1 MTSTQLQP
9 GTVIH
14 GTHNDYRIERVLGQG
29 SFGITY
35 VANVRLKGR
44 LGAIESTATVA
55 IKEFF
60 LRDVSSRNGLRVF
73 SVSDS
78 TLCSDYRRDF
88 LREAQN
94 LSRLDNDHIV
104 KVLETIEEN
113 DTVYYVME
121 YLSGG
126 NLDQHILSHG
136 KLSCRE
142 ALDIAIQIGEALKCM
157 HAQHMLHLDLKPLNV
172 MRGEDGHIVLIDFG
186 LSKCF
191 GADGQ
196 PESSTRIG
204 QGTTGYAPIE
214 QHSFNKADGFMPTLD
229 IYALGATL
237 FKMLTGSVPPEAS
250 VVLNEGLPVDELS
263 SAGVPPAIIAL
274 VERAMQPLRRMRHQT
289 VGEFVD
295 EAQRLLASAPLSVGG
310 PAASK
315 PFADPVSSCRPYGE
329 QLFSGQPFGGSPSAD
344 VSTPVGEATRRSD
357 GWSDIPKS
365 FFAVRETIFPND
377 ETTDRE
383 GAVKEDRPAKIEVRW
398 ERNLDEATK
407 QKLRSFLSGMKRRRV
422 WNNHPYDDDG
432 DKVEVFT
439 LGDNS
444 LAKAMSIIN
453 NRATDGYFPRL
464 NLQTALR
471 AVLLLE
477 QMTGLSFRLASE
489 NEVVF
494 DRYDPERKDHYL
506 CFDGFKDGFY
516 LIHKDDLYAP
526 RMEGMEYITKIN
538 AYTHLFFDSYGM
550 QIVCDGASPMCD
562 GASFNLRATQ
572 MMHEEMQPIG
582 NSFYRVRSGN
592 QWNISSYFSPVM
604 PLLPQWHDNISDFS
618 VHTLPGPAFGLSYVG
633 VKATDLSGYTYY
645 YKWIGSN
652 FELIAKYD
660 KKEREEREQ
669 FT

>member
-14 GTHNDYRIERVLGQG
+14 GTHNDYRIERALGQG

-44 LGAIESTATVA
+44 LGAIESAAMVA

-214 QHSFNKADGFMPTLD
+214 QHSFKKADGFMPTLD

-263 SAGVPPAIIAL
+263 SAGVPPAVIAL

-295 EAQRLLASAPLSVGG
+295 EAQRLLASAPSSVGG
-310 PAASK
+310 PA
-315 PFADPVSSCRPYGE
+315 
-329 QLFSGQPFGGSPSAD
+329 SPSAD

-365 FFAVRETIFPND
+365 VFAVRETIFPND

-398 ERNLDEATK
+398 ERNLDEDTK
-407 QKLRSFLSGMKRRRV
+407 QKLRSFLSGMRRRRV

-444 LAKAMSIIN
+444 LTEAMDIIN

-464 NLQTALR
+464 GLHTALR

-516 LIHKDDLYAP
+516 LINKDNLSAP
-526 RMEGMEYITKIN
+526 MMQNHEYITKLD
-538 AYTHLFFDSYGM
+538 ARTDLFSDSYGM
-550 QIVCDGASPMCD
+550 QIVCDGASPMCN

-572 MMHEEMQPIG
+572 MVHEEMQPIG

-604 PLLPQWHDNISDFS
+604 PLLPQWHDNISNFS
-618 VHTLPGPAFGLSYVG
+618 VRTVPGPAFGLPYVG
-633 VKATDLSGYTYY
+633 VVATDLSGYTYY
-645 YKWIGSN
+645 YKWTGSN

-669 FT
+669 LT

>member
-44 LGAIESTATVA
+44 LGAIESTAMVA

-214 QHSFNKADGFMPTLD
+214 QHSFKKADGFMPTLD

-237 FKMLTGSVPPEAS
+237 FKMLTGCVPPEAS

-289 VGEFVD
+289 VGEFID
-295 EAQRLLASAPLSVGG
+295 EAQRLMASAPSSVGG
-310 PAASK
+310 PAA
-315 PFADPVSSCRPYGE
+315 
-329 QLFSGQPFGGSPSAD
+329 LSAD
-344 VSTPVGEATRRSD
+344 VPTPVGDATRRSD

-398 ERNLDEATK
+398 ERNLGEDTK
-407 QKLRSFLSGMKRRRV
+407 QKLRTFLSGMRRKRV

-444 LAKAMSIIN
+444 LAKAMDIIN

-489 NEVVF
+489 NEVVI
-494 DRYDPERKDHYL
+494 DYYDPDRKDHYL

-516 LIHKDDLYAP
+516 LIHKDDVFGP
-526 RMEGMEYITKIN
+526 RMKGMEYITKIN
-538 AYTHLFFDSYGM
+538 ARTYLFSDDYGM

-572 MMHEEMQPIG
+572 MVHEEMQPIG

-604 PLLPQWHDNISDFS
+604 PLLPQWHDNISDLS
-618 VHTLPGPAFGLSYVG
+618 VHTVPGPAFGLPYVG

-645 YKWIGSN
+645 YKWTGSR
-652 FELIAKYD
+652 FELIAKFD

>member
-44 LGAIESTATVA
+44 LGAIESAAMVA

-214 QHSFNKADGFMPTLD
+214 QHSFKKADGFMPTLD

-295 EAQRLLASAPLSVGG
+295 EAQRLLASAPSSVGR
-310 PAASK
+310 PA
-315 PFADPVSSCRPYGE
+315 
-329 QLFSGQPFGGSPSAD
+329 SPSAD
-344 VSTPVGEATRRSD
+344 VPTPVGEAIRRSD

-365 FFAVRETIFPND
+365 VFAVRETIFTKD
-377 ETTDRE
+377 EATYRE
-383 GAVKEDRPAKIEVRW
+383 GAYRGTPEMIEVFWKRMLG
-398 ERNLDEATK
+398 EDTK
-407 QKLRSFLSGMKRRRV
+407 QKLRSLLSGMRRVRV
-422 WNNHPYDDDG
+422 WNNNPYDEDNG

-439 LGDNS
+439 LGDDS
-444 LAKAMSIIN
+444 LAKVMDIIN

-477 QMTGLSFRLASE
+477 EMTGHSFRLASE
-489 NEVVF
+489 SEIVF
-494 DRYDPERKDHYL
+494 ERYNPECKDRYL

-516 LIHKDDLYAP
+516 LINKDNLSAP
-526 RMEGMEYITKIN
+526 MMQNHEYITKLD
-538 AYTHLFFDSYGM
+538 ARTDLFSDSYGM
-550 QIVCDGASPMCD
+550 QIVCDGASPMCN

-572 MMHEEMQPIG
+572 MVHEEMQPIG

-604 PLLPQWHDNISDFS
+604 PLLPQWHDNISNFS
-618 VHTLPGPAFGLSYVG
+618 VRTVPGPAFGLPYVG
-633 VKATDLSGYTYY
+633 VVATDLSGYTYY
-645 YKWIGSN
+645 YKWTGSN

-669 FT
+669 LT

>member
-44 LGAIESTATVA
+44 LGAIESAAMVA

-78 TLCSDYRRDF
+78 TLSSDYRRDF

-214 QHSFNKADGFMPTLD
+214 QHSFKKADGFMPTLD

-237 FKMLTGSVPPEAS
+237 FKMLTGCVPPEAS

-263 SAGVPPAIIAL
+263 SAGVPPAVIAL

-295 EAQRLLASAPLSVGG
+295 EAQRLLASAPSSVGR
-310 PAASK
+310 PA
-315 PFADPVSSCRPYGE
+315 
-329 QLFSGQPFGGSPSAD
+329 SPSAD
-344 VSTPVGEATRRSD
+344 VPTPVGEATRRSD

-365 FFAVRETIFPND
+365 VFAVRETIIPND

-383 GAVKEDRPAKIEVRW
+383 GAVKENRPAKIEVRW
-398 ERNLDEATK
+398 ERNLDENTK
-407 QKLRSFLSGMKRRRV
+407 QKLRSFLSGMRRRRV

-444 LAKAMSIIN
+444 LAKAMDIIN

-489 NEVVF
+489 NEVVI
-494 DRYDPERKDHYL
+494 DHYYSERKDLYL

-516 LIHKDDLYAP
+516 LIHEDDVFGP
-526 RMEGMEYITKIN
+526 RMEGMEYITKIY
-538 AYTHLFFDSYGM
+538 ARPHLFSDDYGM

-572 MMHEEMQPIG
+572 LVHEEMQPIG

-645 YKWIGSN
+645 YKWTGSN

-669 FT
+669 YT

>member
-35 VANVRLKGR
+35 VANVGLKGR

-214 QHSFNKADGFMPTLD
+214 QHSFKKADGFMPTLD

-263 SAGVPPAIIAL
+263 SAGVPPAVIAL

-295 EAQRLLASAPLSVGG
+295 EAQRLLASAPSSVGR
-310 PAASK
+310 PA
-315 PFADPVSSCRPYGE
+315 
-329 QLFSGQPFGGSPSAD
+329 SPSAD
-344 VSTPVGEATRRSD
+344 VPTPVGEAIRRSD

-365 FFAVRETIFPND
+365 VFAVRETIFPND

-398 ERNLDEATK
+398 ERNLGEDTK

-444 LAKAMSIIN
+444 LAEAMDIIN

-464 NLQTALR
+464 GLHTALR

-489 NEVVF
+489 SELVF
-494 DRYDPERKDHYL
+494 DRYDPDRKDLYL

-516 LIHKDDLYAP
+516 LIHEEQVTGV
-526 RMEGMEYITKIN
+526 RFEGMEYITKIN

>member
-44 LGAIESTATVA
+44 LGAIESAAMVA

-142 ALDIAIQIGEALKCM
+142 ALDIAIQIGEALKFM

-214 QHSFNKADGFMPTLD
+214 QHSFKKADGFMPTLD

-263 SAGVPPAIIAL
+263 SAGVPPAVIAL

-295 EAQRLLASAPLSVGG
+295 EAQRLLASAPSSVGR
-310 PAASK
+310 PAA
-315 PFADPVSSCRPYGE
+315 
-329 QLFSGQPFGGSPSAD
+329 PSAD
-344 VSTPVGEATRRSD
+344 VPTPVGEATRRSD

-365 FFAVRETIFPND
+365 FFAVRETIIPND

-407 QKLRSFLSGMKRRRV
+407 QKLRTFLSGMRRKRV

-444 LAKAMSIIN
+444 LAQAMNIIN

-464 NLQTALR
+464 GLHTALR

-604 PLLPQWHDNISDFS
+604 PLLPQWHDNISNFS
-618 VHTLPGPAFGLSYVG
+618 VRTVPGPAFGLPYVG
-633 VKATDLSGYTYY
+633 VVATDLSGYTYY
-645 YKWIGSN
+645 YKWTGSN

-669 FT
+669 YT

>member
-44 LGAIESTATVA
+44 LGAIESAAMVA

-88 LREAQN
+88 LCEAQN

-214 QHSFNKADGFMPTLD
+214 QHSFKKADGFMPTLD

-250 VVLNEGLPVDELS
+250 VVLNDGLPVDELS
-263 SAGVPPAIIAL
+263 SAGVPPAVIAL

-295 EAQRLLASAPLSVGG
+295 EAQRLLASAPSSVGR
-310 PAASK
+310 PA
-315 PFADPVSSCRPYGE
+315 
-329 QLFSGQPFGGSPSAD
+329 SPSAD
-344 VSTPVGEATRRSD
+344 VPTPVGEAIRRSD
-357 GWSDIPKS
+357 GWSDSPKS
-365 FFAVRETIFPND
+365 VFAVRETIIPND

-383 GAVKEDRPAKIEVRW
+383 GAVKENRPAKIEVRW
-398 ERNLDEATK
+398 ERNLDENTK
-407 QKLRSFLSGMKRRRV
+407 QKLRSFLSGMRRRRV

-494 DRYDPERKDHYL
+494 DRYYSERKDLYL

-516 LIHKDDLYAP
+516 LIHEEQVTGV
-526 RMEGMEYITKIN
+526 RFEGMEYMTKIN
-538 AYTHLFFDSYGM
+538 ARTNLFSDDYGM

-604 PLLPQWHDNISDFS
+604 PLLPQWHDNISNFS
-618 VHTLPGPAFGLSYVG
+618 VHTLPGPAFGFSYVG
-633 VKATDLSGYTYY
+633 VVATDLSGYTYY
-645 YKWIGSN
+645 YKWTGSN

-669 FT
+669 CT

>member
-44 LGAIESTATVA
+44 LGNIESTATVA

-172 MRGEDGHIVLIDFG
+172 MRGENGHIVLIDFG

-214 QHSFNKADGFMPTLD
+214 QHCFKKADGFMPTLD

-274 VERAMQPLRRMRHQT
+274 VERAMQPLRCMRHQT
-289 VGEFVD
+289 VDEFID
-295 EAQRLLASAPLSVGG
+295 EAQRLLASAPSSVGG
-310 PAASK
+310 PA
-315 PFADPVSSCRPYGE
+315 
-329 QLFSGQPFGGSPSAD
+329 SPSAD
-344 VSTPVGEATRRSD
+344 VPTPVGEATRRSD

-365 FFAVRETIFPND
+365 VFAVRETIIPND

-398 ERNLDEATK
+398 ERNLDEAIK
-407 QKLRSFLSGMKRRRV
+407 QKLRSFLSGMRRKRV

-444 LAKAMSIIN
+444 LAKAMDIIN

-464 NLQTALR
+464 GLHTALR

-489 NEVVF
+489 SELVI
-494 DRYDPERKDHYL
+494 DRYDPDRKDLYL

-516 LIHKDDLYAP
+516 LIHEEQVTGV
-526 RMEGMEYITKIN
+526 RFEGMEYITKIN

-669 FT
+669 YT

>member
-44 LGAIESTATVA
+44 LGAIESAAMVA

-214 QHSFNKADGFMPTLD
+214 QHSFKKADGFMPTLD

-263 SAGVPPAIIAL
+263 SAGVPPAVIAL

-295 EAQRLLASAPLSVGG
+295 EAQRLLASAPSSVGR
-310 PAASK
+310 PA
-315 PFADPVSSCRPYGE
+315 
-329 QLFSGQPFGGSPSAD
+329 SPSAD
-344 VSTPVGEATRRSD
+344 VPTPVGEAIRRSD

-365 FFAVRETIFPND
+365 VFAVRETIIPND

-398 ERNLDEATK
+398 ERNLDENTK
-407 QKLRSFLSGMKRRRV
+407 QKLRSFLSGMRRRRV

-444 LAKAMSIIN
+444 LAQAMNIIN

-464 NLQTALR
+464 GLHTALR

-489 NEVVF
+489 SEVVI
-494 DRYDPERKDHYL
+494 DRYDPDRKDLYL

-516 LIHKDDLYAP
+516 LIHEEQVTGV
-526 RMEGMEYITKIN
+526 RFEGMEYITKIN

>member
-237 FKMLTGSVPPEAS
+237 FKMLTGCVPPEAS

-289 VGEFVD
+289 VDEFVD
-295 EAQRLLASAPLSVGG
+295 EAQRLLASAPSSVDG
-310 PAASK
+310 PAA
-315 PFADPVSSCRPYGE
+315 
-329 QLFSGQPFGGSPSAD
+329 LSAD
-344 VSTPVGEATRRSD
+344 VPTPVGEATRRSD

-398 ERNLDEATK
+398 ERNLGEDTK

-444 LAKAMSIIN
+444 LAKAMDIIN

-471 AVLLLE
+471 AVHLLE

-526 RMEGMEYITKIN
+526 RMEGMEYITKIY
-538 AYTHLFFDSYGM
+538 ARTHLFSDDYGM

-562 GASFNLRATQ
+562 GAMFNLRATQ
-572 MMHEEMQPIG
+572 MTYEEMQPIG
-582 NSFYRVRSGN
+582 NSFYKVRSGN

-604 PLLPQWHDNISDFS
+604 PLLPQWHDNISDLS
-618 VHTLPGPAFGLSYVG
+618 VHTLPGPAFGFSYVG
-633 VKATDLSGYTYY
+633 VVATDLSGYTYY
-645 YKWIGSN
+645 YKWTGSN

-669 FT
+669 YT

>member
-44 LGAIESTATVA
+44 LGAIESAAMVA

-142 ALDIAIQIGEALKCM
+142 ALDIALQIGEALRCM

-214 QHSFNKADGFMPTLD
+214 QHSFKKADGFMPTLD

-263 SAGVPPAIIAL
+263 SAGVPPSVIAL

-295 EAQRLLASAPLSVGG
+295 EAQRLLASAPSSVGR
-310 PAASK
+310 PAA
-315 PFADPVSSCRPYGE
+315 
-329 QLFSGQPFGGSPSAD
+329 PSAD
-344 VSTPVGEATRRSD
+344 VPTPVGDATRRSD
-357 GWSDIPKS
+357 GWSDSPKS
-365 FFAVRETIFPND
+365 AFAVRESIFTKD
-377 ETTDRE
+377 EATYRE
-383 GAVKEDRPAKIEVRW
+383 GAYRGTPEMIEVFWKRMLG
-398 ERNLDEATK
+398 EDTK
-407 QKLRSFLSGMKRRRV
+407 QKLRSLLSGMRRVRV
-422 WNNHPYDDDG
+422 WNNNPYDEDNG

-439 LGDNS
+439 LGDDS
-444 LAKAMSIIN
+444 LAKVMDIIN

-477 QMTGLSFRLASE
+477 EMTGHSFRLASE
-489 NEVVF
+489 SEIVF
-494 DRYDPERKDHYL
+494 ERYNPERKDRYL

-516 LIHKDDLYAP
+516 LINKDNLSAP
-526 RMEGMEYITKIN
+526 MMQNHEYITKLD
-538 AYTHLFFDSYGM
+538 ARTDLFSDSYGM
-550 QIVCDGASPMCD
+550 QIVCDGASPMCN

-572 MMHEEMQPIG
+572 LVHEEMQPIG

-604 PLLPQWHDNISDFS
+604 PLLPQWHDNISNLS
-618 VHTLPGPAFGLSYVG
+618 VHTVPGPAFGLPYVG
-633 VKATDLSGYTYY
+633 VVATDLSGYTYY
-645 YKWIGSN
+645 YKWTGSN

>member
-9 GTVIH
+9 RTVIH

-44 LGAIESTATVA
+44 LGAIESAAMVA

-214 QHSFNKADGFMPTLD
+214 QHSFKKADGFMPTLD

-237 FKMLTGSVPPEAS
+237 FKMLTGCVPPEAS

-295 EAQRLLASAPLSVGG
+295 EAQRLLASAPSSVGR
-310 PAASK
+310 PA
-315 PFADPVSSCRPYGE
+315 
-329 QLFSGQPFGGSPSAD
+329 SPSAD
-344 VSTPVGEATRRSD
+344 VPTPVGEATRRSD

-365 FFAVRETIFPND
+365 VFAVRETIIPND

-398 ERNLDEATK
+398 ERNLDENTK
-407 QKLRSFLSGMKRRRV
+407 QKLRSFLSGMRRRRV

-444 LAKAMSIIN
+444 LAKAMNIIN
-453 NRATDGYFPRL
+453 NRATDGYFPLL

-489 NEVVF
+489 NELVI
-494 DRYDPERKDHYL
+494 DRYDSDRKDLYL

-516 LIHKDDLYAP
+516 LIHEEQVTGVRIEGLEYMTKLNARTNLFSDD
-526 RMEGMEYITKIN
+526 
-538 AYTHLFFDSYGM
+538 YGM

-562 GASFNLRATQ
+562 VTSFNLRATQ
-572 MMHEEMQPIG
+572 LVHEEMQPIG

-618 VHTLPGPAFGLSYVG
+618 VHTLPGPAFGFSYVG
-633 VKATDLSGYTYY
+633 VVATDLSGYTYY

>member
-44 LGAIESTATVA
+44 LGAIESAAMVA

-237 FKMLTGSVPPEAS
+237 FKMLTGCVPPEAS

-289 VGEFVD
+289 VDEFVD
-295 EAQRLLASAPLSVGG
+295 ETQRLLASAPSSVGG
-310 PAASK
+310 PAA
-315 PFADPVSSCRPYGE
+315 
-329 QLFSGQPFGGSPSAD
+329 PSAD
-344 VSTPVGEATRRSD
+344 VPTPVGEATRRSD

-365 FFAVRETIFPND
+365 FFAVRETIIPND

-407 QKLRSFLSGMKRRRV
+407 QKLRTFLSGMRRRRV

-444 LAKAMSIIN
+444 LAQAMNIIN

-464 NLQTALR
+464 GLHTALR

-489 NEVVF
+489 SELVI
-494 DRYDPERKDHYL
+494 DRYDPDRKDLYL

-516 LIHKDDLYAP
+516 LIHEEQVTGV
-526 RMEGMEYITKIN
+526 RFEGMEYITKIN

-582 NSFYRVRSGN
+582 NSFYKVRNGN

-669 FT
+669 YT

>member
-44 LGAIESTATVA
+44 LGAIESAAMVA

-142 ALDIAIQIGEALKCM
+142 ALDIALQIGEALKCM

-214 QHSFNKADGFMPTLD
+214 QHSFKKTDGFMPTLD

-237 FKMLTGSVPPEAS
+237 FKMLTGCVPPEAS

-263 SAGVPPAIIAL
+263 SAGVPSAVIAL

-289 VGEFVD
+289 VNEFVD
-295 EAQRLLASAPLSVGG
+295 EAQRLLASAPSSVGR
-310 PAASK
+310 PAA
-315 PFADPVSSCRPYGE
+315 
-329 QLFSGQPFGGSPSAD
+329 PSAD
-344 VSTPVGEATRRSD
+344 APTPVGDATRRSD

-398 ERNLDEATK
+398 ERNLDENTK
-407 QKLRSFLSGMKRRRV
+407 QKLRSFLSGMRRRRV

-444 LAKAMSIIN
+444 LAKAMNIIN
-453 NRATDGYFPRL
+453 NRATDGYFPLL

-526 RMEGMEYITKIN
+526 RMEGMEYITKIY
-538 AYTHLFFDSYGM
+538 ARTHLFSDDYGM

-572 MMHEEMQPIG
+572 LVHEEMQPIG

-618 VHTLPGPAFGLSYVG
+618 VHTLPGPAFGFSYVG
-633 VKATDLSGYTYY
+633 VVATDLSGYTYY
-645 YKWIGSN
+645 YKWTGSN

>member
-44 LGAIESTATVA
+44 LGAIESAAMVA

-142 ALDIAIQIGEALKCM
+142 ALDIALQIGEALKCM

-214 QHSFNKADGFMPTLD
+214 QHSFKKADGFMPTLD

-237 FKMLTGSVPPEAS
+237 FKMLTGCVPPEAS

-263 SAGVPPAIIAL
+263 SAGVPPAVIAL

-295 EAQRLLASAPLSVGG
+295 EAQRLLASAPSSVGR
-310 PAASK
+310 PAA
-315 PFADPVSSCRPYGE
+315 
-329 QLFSGQPFGGSPSAD
+329 PSAD
-344 VSTPVGEATRRSD
+344 APTPVGDATRRSD

-398 ERNLDEATK
+398 KQNLDENTK
-407 QKLRSFLSGMKRRRV
+407 QKLRSFLSGMRRRRV

-444 LAKAMSIIN
+444 LAKAMNIIN

-489 NEVVF
+489 NELVI
-494 DRYDPERKDHYL
+494 DRYDPDRKDLYL

-516 LIHKDDLYAP
+516 LIHEEQVTGV
-526 RMEGMEYITKIN
+526 RIEGLEYMTKLN
-538 AYTHLFFDSYGM
+538 AYTNLFSDSYGM

-562 GASFNLRATQ
+562 GASFNLRVTQ
-572 MMHEEMQPIG
+572 MVHEEMQPIG

-645 YKWIGSN
+645 YKWTGSR

>member
-44 LGAIESTATVA
+44 LGAIESAAMVA

-60 LRDVSSRNGLRVF
+60 LRDVSCRNGLRVF

-214 QHSFNKADGFMPTLD
+214 QHSFKKADGFMPTLD

-237 FKMLTGSVPPEAS
+237 FKMLTGCVPPEAS

-263 SAGVPPAIIAL
+263 SAGVPPAIVAL

-295 EAQRLLASAPLSVGG
+295 EAQRLLASAPSSVGR
-310 PAASK
+310 PA
-315 PFADPVSSCRPYGE
+315 
-329 QLFSGQPFGGSPSAD
+329 SPSAD
-344 VSTPVGEATRRSD
+344 VPTPVGEATRRSD

-365 FFAVRETIFPND
+365 VFAVRETIIPND

-398 ERNLDEATK
+398 ERNLDENTK
-407 QKLRSFLSGMKRRRV
+407 QKLRTFLSGMRRRRV
-422 WNNHPYDDDG
+422 WKNHPYDDDG

-444 LAKAMSIIN
+444 LAKAMNIIN
-453 NRATDGYFPRL
+453 NRATDGYFPLL

-669 FT
+669 YT

>member
-214 QHSFNKADGFMPTLD
+214 QHSFKKADGFMPTLD

-289 VGEFVD
+289 VDEFVD
-295 EAQRLLASAPLSVGG
+295 EAQRLLASAPSSVGG
-310 PAASK
+310 PAA
-315 PFADPVSSCRPYGE
+315 
-329 QLFSGQPFGGSPSAD
+329 PSAD
-344 VSTPVGEATRRSD
+344 VPTPVGEATRRSD

-365 FFAVRETIFPND
+365 VFAVRETIIPND

-398 ERNLDEATK
+398 ERNLDENTK
-407 QKLRSFLSGMKRRRV
+407 QKLRSFLSGMRRRRV

-444 LAKAMSIIN
+444 LAKAMDIIN

-489 NEVVF
+489 NEVVI
-494 DRYDPERKDHYL
+494 DHYYSERKDLYL

-516 LIHKDDLYAP
+516 LIHEDDVFGP
-526 RMEGMEYITKIN
+526 RMEGMEYITKIY
-538 AYTHLFFDSYGM
+538 ARTHLFSDDYGM

-572 MMHEEMQPIG
+572 LVHEEMQPIG

-604 PLLPQWHDNISDFS
+604 PLLPQWHDNISNFS
-618 VHTLPGPAFGLSYVG
+618 VHTLPGPAFGFSYVG
-633 VKATDLSGYTYY
+633 VVATDLSGYTYY
-645 YKWIGSN
+645 YKWTGSN

>member
-44 LGAIESTATVA
+44 LGAIESAAMVA

-142 ALDIAIQIGEALKCM
+142 ALDIALQIGEALRCM

-214 QHSFNKADGFMPTLD
+214 QHSFKKADGFMPTLD

-263 SAGVPPAIIAL
+263 SAGVPPAVIAL

-289 VGEFVD
+289 VDEFVD
-295 EAQRLLASAPLSVGG
+295 EAQRLLASAPSSVGG

-315 PFADPVSSCRPYGE
+315 PFADQVS
-329 QLFSGQPFGGSPSAD
+329 SGQPFGGFHSAD
-344 VSTPVGEATRRSD
+344 APTPVGEVTRRSD

-383 GAVKEDRPAKIEVRW
+383 DAVKEDRPAKIEVRW
-398 ERNLDEATK
+398 ERNLGENTK
-407 QKLRSFLSGMKRRRV
+407 QKLRTFLSGMRRRRV

-444 LAKAMSIIN
+444 LAQAMDIIN

-477 QMTGLSFRLASE
+477 EMTGLSFRLASE
-489 NEVVF
+489 NELVI
-494 DRYDPERKDHYL
+494 DLYDPERKDLYL

-516 LIHKDDLYAP
+516 LIHEEQVTGV
-526 RMEGMEYITKIN
+526 RMEGMEYMTKLD
-538 AYTHLFFDSYGM
+538 AYTNLFSDSYGM

-562 GASFNLRATQ
+562 VTSFNLRATQ
-572 MMHEEMQPIG
+572 MMHKEMQPIG

-604 PLLPQWHDNISDFS
+604 PLLPQWHDNISNLS
-618 VHTLPGPAFGLSYVG
+618 VHTVPGPYFGLPYVG
-633 VKATDLSGYTYY
+633 VVATDLSGYTYY
-645 YKWIGSN
+645 YKWTGSR
-652 FELIAKYD
+652 FELMAKFD

>member
-44 LGAIESTATVA
+44 LGAIESTAMVA

-289 VGEFVD
+289 VDEFID
-295 EAQRLLASAPLSVGG
+295 ETQRLLASAPSSVGG
-310 PAASK
+310 PAA
-315 PFADPVSSCRPYGE
+315 
-329 QLFSGQPFGGSPSAD
+329 PSAD
-344 VSTPVGEATRRSD
+344 VPTPVGEATRRSD
-357 GWSDIPKS
+357 GWSDSPKS
-365 FFAVRETIFPND
+365 VFAVRETIIPND

-383 GAVKEDRPAKIEVRW
+383 GAVKEDRPAKIEGRW
-398 ERNLDEATK
+398 ERNLGEDTK

-444 LAKAMSIIN
+444 LAQAMNIIN

-464 NLQTALR
+464 GLHTALR

>member
-44 LGAIESTATVA
+44 LGAIESAAMVA

-142 ALDIAIQIGEALKCM
+142 ALDIALQIGEALKCM

-214 QHSFNKADGFMPTLD
+214 QHSFKKADGFMPTLD

-237 FKMLTGSVPPEAS
+237 FKMLTGCVPPEAS

-263 SAGVPPAIIAL
+263 SAGVPPAVIAL

-289 VGEFVD
+289 VDEFID
-295 EAQRLLASAPLSVGG
+295 ETQRLLASAPSSVGG
-310 PAASK
+310 PAA
-315 PFADPVSSCRPYGE
+315 
-329 QLFSGQPFGGSPSAD
+329 PSAD
-344 VSTPVGEATRRSD
+344 VPTPVGEATRRSD
-357 GWSDIPKS
+357 GWSDSPKS
-365 FFAVRETIFPND
+365 VFAVRETIIPND

-398 ERNLDEATK
+398 ERNLGEDTK

-444 LAKAMSIIN
+444 LAQAMNIIN

-464 NLQTALR
+464 GLHTALR

>member
-44 LGAIESTATVA
+44 LGAIESAAMVA

-214 QHSFNKADGFMPTLD
+214 QHSFKKADGFMPTLD

-237 FKMLTGSVPPEAS
+237 FKMLTGCVPPEAS

-295 EAQRLLASAPLSVGG
+295 EAQRLLASAPSSVGR
-310 PAASK
+310 PA
-315 PFADPVSSCRPYGE
+315 
-329 QLFSGQPFGGSPSAD
+329 SPSAD
-344 VSTPVGEATRRSD
+344 VPTPVGEATRRSD

-365 FFAVRETIFPND
+365 VFAVRETIIPND

-398 ERNLDEATK
+398 ERNLDENTK
-407 QKLRSFLSGMKRRRV
+407 QKLRSFLSGMRRRRV
-422 WNNHPYDDDG
+422 WKNHPYDDDG

-444 LAKAMSIIN
+444 LAQAMNIIN
-453 NRATDGYFPRL
+453 NRATDGYFPLL

-489 NEVVF
+489 NEVVL

-526 RMEGMEYITKIN
+526 RMEGMEYITKIY
-538 AYTHLFFDSYGM
+538 ARTHLFSDSYGM

-572 MMHEEMQPIG
+572 LVHEEMQPIG

-669 FT
+669 YT

>member
-44 LGAIESTATVA
+44 LGAIESAAMVA

-214 QHSFNKADGFMPTLD
+214 QHSFKKADGFMPTLD

-263 SAGVPPAIIAL
+263 SAGVPPAVIAF

-295 EAQRLLASAPLSVGG
+295 EAQRLLASAPSSVGR
-310 PAASK
+310 PA
-315 PFADPVSSCRPYGE
+315 
-329 QLFSGQPFGGSPSAD
+329 SPSAD
-344 VSTPVGEATRRSD
+344 VPTPVGEATRRSD

-365 FFAVRETIFPND
+365 FFAVRESIIPND

-398 ERNLDEATK
+398 ERNLDEDTK
-407 QKLRSFLSGMKRRRV
+407 QKLRSLLSGMRRERV

-526 RMEGMEYITKIN
+526 RMEGMEYITKIY
-538 AYTHLFFDSYGM
+538 ARTHLFSDDYGM
-550 QIVCDGASPMCD
+550 QIVCDGASPMVN
-562 GASFNLRATQ
+562 GAMFNLRATQ
-572 MMHEEMQPIG
+572 MTYEEMQPIG
-582 NSFYRVRSGN
+582 NSFYKVRNGN

-669 FT
+669 YT

>member
-44 LGAIESTATVA
+44 LGAIESTAMVA

-214 QHSFNKADGFMPTLD
+214 QHSFKKADGFMPTLD

-263 SAGVPPAIIAL
+263 SAGVPPAVIAL

-295 EAQRLLASAPLSVGG
+295 EAQRLLASAPSSVGR
-310 PAASK
+310 PA
-315 PFADPVSSCRPYGE
+315 
-329 QLFSGQPFGGSPSAD
+329 SPSAD
-344 VSTPVGEATRRSD
+344 VPTPVGEAIRRSD

-365 FFAVRETIFPND
+365 VFAVRETIFPND

-383 GAVKEDRPAKIEVRW
+383 GAVKENRPAKIEVRW
-398 ERNLDEATK
+398 ERNLGEDTK

-444 LAKAMSIIN
+444 LAEAMDIIN

-464 NLQTALR
+464 GLHTALR

-489 NEVVF
+489 SELVF
-494 DRYDPERKDHYL
+494 DRYDPDRKDLYL

-516 LIHKDDLYAP
+516 LIHEEQVTGV
-526 RMEGMEYITKIN
+526 RFEGMEYITKIN

>member
-44 LGAIESTATVA
+44 LGAIESAAMVA

-289 VGEFVD
+289 VDEFID
-295 EAQRLLASAPLSVGG
+295 ETQRLLASAPSSVGG
-310 PAASK
+310 PAA
-315 PFADPVSSCRPYGE
+315 
-329 QLFSGQPFGGSPSAD
+329 PSAD
-344 VSTPVGEATRRSD
+344 VPTPVGEATRRSD
-357 GWSDIPKS
+357 GWSDSPKS
-365 FFAVRETIFPND
+365 VFAVRETIIPND

-398 ERNLDEATK
+398 ERNLGEDTK
-407 QKLRSFLSGMKRRRV
+407 QKLRSFLSGMRRRRV

-464 NLQTALR
+464 GLHTALR

>member
-44 LGAIESTATVA
+44 LGAIESAAMVA

-60 LRDVSSRNGLRVF
+60 LRDVSCRNGLRVF

-289 VGEFVD
+289 VDEFID
-295 EAQRLLASAPLSVGG
+295 ETQRLLASAPSSVGG
-310 PAASK
+310 PAA
-315 PFADPVSSCRPYGE
+315 
-329 QLFSGQPFGGSPSAD
+329 PSAD
-344 VSTPVGEATRRSD
+344 VPTPVGEATRRSD
-357 GWSDIPKS
+357 GWSDSPKS
-365 FFAVRETIFPND
+365 VFAVRETIIPND

-398 ERNLDEATK
+398 ERNLGEDTK

-444 LAKAMSIIN
+444 LAQAMNIIN

-464 NLQTALR
+464 GLHTALR

-489 NEVVF
+489 SELVI
-494 DRYDPERKDHYL
+494 DRYDPDRKDLYL

-516 LIHKDDLYAP
+516 LIHEEQVTGV
-526 RMEGMEYITKIN
+526 RFEGMEYITKIN

-592 QWNISSYFSPVM
+592 QWNISSYFSSVM

-669 FT
+669 YT

>member
-44 LGAIESTATVA
+44 LGAIESAAMVA

-142 ALDIAIQIGEALKCM
+142 ALDIALQIGEALRCM

-214 QHSFNKADGFMPTLD
+214 QHSFKKADGFMPTLD

-263 SAGVPPAIIAL
+263 SAGVPPAVIAL

-289 VGEFVD
+289 VDEFVD
-295 EAQRLLASAPLSVGG
+295 EAQRLLASAPSSVGG

-315 PFADPVSSCRPYGE
+315 PFADQVS
-329 QLFSGQPFGGSPSAD
+329 SGQPFGGFPSAYAP
-344 VSTPVGEATRRSD
+344 TPVGEATRRLD
-357 GWSDIPKS
+357 GLSDIPKS

-398 ERNLDEATK
+398 ERNLDENTK
-407 QKLRSFLSGMKRRRV
+407 QKLRSFLSGMRRRRV

-489 NEVVF
+489 NEVVI
-494 DRYDPERKDHYL
+494 DSYYSERKDHYL

-516 LIHKDDLYAP
+516 LIHADDVFGP
-526 RMEGMEYITKIN
+526 RMEDQEYITRLN
-538 AYTHLFFDSYGM
+538 TRTHLFSDDYGM

-572 MMHEEMQPIG
+572 LVHEEMQPIG

-618 VHTLPGPAFGLSYVG
+618 VHTLPGPAFGFSYVG
-633 VKATDLSGYTYY
+633 VVATDLSGYTYY
-645 YKWIGSN
+645 YKWTGSN

>member
-44 LGAIESTATVA
+44 LGAIESAAMVA

-60 LRDVSSRNGLRVF
+60 LRDVSCRNGLRVF

-214 QHSFNKADGFMPTLD
+214 QHSFKKADGFMPTLD

-263 SAGVPPAIIAL
+263 SAGVPPAVIAL

-295 EAQRLLASAPLSVGG
+295 EAQRLLASAPSSVGR
-310 PAASK
+310 PA
-315 PFADPVSSCRPYGE
+315 
-329 QLFSGQPFGGSPSAD
+329 SPSAD
-344 VSTPVGEATRRSD
+344 VPTPVGEATRRSD

-365 FFAVRETIFPND
+365 VFAVRETIIPND

-383 GAVKEDRPAKIEVRW
+383 GAVKENRPAKIEVRW
-398 ERNLDEATK
+398 ERNLDENTK

-444 LAKAMSIIN
+444 LAQAMNIIN

-464 NLQTALR
+464 GLHTALR

-494 DRYDPERKDHYL
+494 DRYNPERKDHYL

-526 RMEGMEYITKIN
+526 RFEGMEYITKIN
-538 AYTHLFFDSYGM
+538 ARTNLFSDDYGM

-572 MMHEEMQPIG
+572 MVHEEMQPIG

-604 PLLPQWHDNISDFS
+604 PLLPQWHDNISDLS
-618 VHTLPGPAFGLSYVG
+618 VHTVPGPAFGLPYVG

>member
-44 LGAIESTATVA
+44 LGAIESAALVA

-94 LSRLDNDHIV
+94 LSRLDNQHIV

-214 QHSFNKADGFMPTLD
+214 QHSFKKADGFMPTLD

-237 FKMLTGSVPPEAS
+237 FKMLTGCVPPEAS

-263 SAGVPPAIIAL
+263 SAGVPPAVIAL

-310 PAASK
+310 PAA
-315 PFADPVSSCRPYGE
+315 
-329 QLFSGQPFGGSPSAD
+329 PSAD
-344 VSTPVGEATRRSD
+344 VPTPVGEATRRSD

-398 ERNLDEATK
+398 ERNLGEDTK

-444 LAKAMSIIN
+444 LAKAMDIIN

-526 RMEGMEYITKIN
+526 RMEGMEYITKIY
-538 AYTHLFFDSYGM
+538 ARTHLFSDDYGM

-562 GASFNLRATQ
+562 GAMFNLRATQ
-572 MMHEEMQPIG
+572 MTYEEMQPIG
-582 NSFYRVRSGN
+582 NSFYKVRNGN

-604 PLLPQWHDNISDFS
+604 PLLPQWHDNISEFS
-618 VHTLPGPAFGLSYVG
+618 VHTLPGPAFGFSYVG
-633 VKATDLSGYTYY
+633 VVATDLSGYTYY
-645 YKWIGSN
+645 YKRTGSN

-669 FT
+669 YT

>member
-44 LGAIESTATVA
+44 LGAIESTAMVA

-214 QHSFNKADGFMPTLD
+214 QHSFKKADGFMPTLD

-263 SAGVPPAIIAL
+263 SAGVPPAVIAL

-295 EAQRLLASAPLSVGG
+295 EAQRLLASAPSSVGR
-310 PAASK
+310 PA
-315 PFADPVSSCRPYGE
+315 
-329 QLFSGQPFGGSPSAD
+329 SPSAD
-344 VSTPVGEATRRSD
+344 VPTPVGEAIRRSD

-365 FFAVRETIFPND
+365 VFAVRETIFPND

-398 ERNLDEATK
+398 ERNLGEDTQ

-444 LAKAMSIIN
+444 LAEAMDIIN

-464 NLQTALR
+464 GLHTALR

-489 NEVVF
+489 SELVF
-494 DRYDPERKDHYL
+494 DRYDPDRKDLYL

-516 LIHKDDLYAP
+516 LIHEEQVTGV
-526 RMEGMEYITKIN
+526 RFEGMEYITKIN

>member
-289 VGEFVD
+289 VDEFID
-295 EAQRLLASAPLSVGG
+295 ETQRLLASAPSSVGG
-310 PAASK
+310 PAA
-315 PFADPVSSCRPYGE
+315 
-329 QLFSGQPFGGSPSAD
+329 PSAD
-344 VSTPVGEATRRSD
+344 VPTPVGEATRRSD
-357 GWSDIPKS
+357 GWSDSPKS
-365 FFAVRETIFPND
+365 VFAVRETIIPND

-398 ERNLDEATK
+398 ERNLGEDTK

-444 LAKAMSIIN
+444 LAQAMNIIN

-464 NLQTALR
+464 GLHTALR

-489 NEVVF
+489 SELVI
-494 DRYDPERKDHYL
+494 DRYDPDRKDLYL

-516 LIHKDDLYAP
+516 LIHEEQVTGV
-526 RMEGMEYITKIN
+526 RFEGMEYITKIN

-669 FT
+669 YT

>member
-44 LGAIESTATVA
+44 LGAIESAAMVA

-214 QHSFNKADGFMPTLD
+214 QHSFKKADGFMPTLD

-263 SAGVPPAIIAL
+263 SAGVPPAVIAL

-295 EAQRLLASAPLSVGG
+295 EAQRLLASAPSSVGR
-310 PAASK
+310 PA
-315 PFADPVSSCRPYGE
+315 
-329 QLFSGQPFGGSPSAD
+329 SPSAD
-344 VSTPVGEATRRSD
+344 VPTPVGEATRRSD

-365 FFAVRETIFPND
+365 FFAVRETIIPND

-398 ERNLDEATK
+398 ERNLDENTK
-407 QKLRSFLSGMKRRRV
+407 QKLRSFLSGMRRRRV

-526 RMEGMEYITKIN
+526 RMEGMEYITKIY
-538 AYTHLFFDSYGM
+538 ARTHLFSDDYGM

-572 MMHEEMQPIG
+572 LVHEEMQPIG

-604 PLLPQWHDNISDFS
+604 PLLPQWHDNISNFS
-618 VHTLPGPAFGLSYVG
+618 VHTLPGPAFGFSYVG
-633 VKATDLSGYTYY
+633 VVATDLSGYTYY
-645 YKWIGSN
+645 YKWTGSN

>member
-44 LGAIESTATVA
+44 LGAIESAAMVA

-126 NLDQHILSHG
+126 NLDQHIFSHG

-263 SAGVPPAIIAL
+263 SAGVPPAVIAL

-295 EAQRLLASAPLSVGG
+295 EAQRLLASAPSSVGRL
-310 PAASK
+310 A
-315 PFADPVSSCRPYGE
+315 
-329 QLFSGQPFGGSPSAD
+329 SPSAD
-344 VSTPVGEATRRSD
+344 VPTPVGEATRRSD

-365 FFAVRETIFPND
+365 FFAVRETIIPND

-383 GAVKEDRPAKIEVRW
+383 GAVKENRPAKIEVRW
-398 ERNLDEATK
+398 ERNLDENTK
-407 QKLRSFLSGMKRRRV
+407 QKLRSFLSGMRRRRV

-444 LAKAMSIIN
+444 LAKAMDIIN

-489 NEVVF
+489 NEVVI
-494 DRYDPERKDHYL
+494 DHYYSERKDLYL

-516 LIHKDDLYAP
+516 LINKDNLSAP
-526 RMEGMEYITKIN
+526 MMQNHEYITKLD
-538 AYTHLFFDSYGM
+538 ARTDLFSDSYGM
-550 QIVCDGASPMCD
+550 QIVCDGASPMCN

-572 MMHEEMQPIG
+572 MVHEEMQPIG

-604 PLLPQWHDNISDFS
+604 PLLPQWHDNISNFS
-618 VHTLPGPAFGLSYVG
+618 VRTVPGPAFGLPYVG
-633 VKATDLSGYTYY
+633 VVATDLSGYTYY
-645 YKWIGSN
+645 YKWTGSN

-669 FT
+669 LT

>member
-44 LGAIESTATVA
+44 LGAIESAAMVA

-60 LRDVSSRNGLRVF
+60 LRDVSCRNGLRVF

-250 VVLNEGLPVDELS
+250 VVLNEGLPVDALS
-263 SAGVPPAIIAL
+263 SAGVIAL

-295 EAQRLLASAPLSVGG
+295 EAQRLLASAPSSVGG
-310 PAASK
+310 PAA
-315 PFADPVSSCRPYGE
+315 
-329 QLFSGQPFGGSPSAD
+329 PSAD
-344 VSTPVGEATRRSD
+344 VPTPVGEAIRRSD
-357 GWSDIPKS
+357 GWSDSPKS
-365 FFAVRETIFPND
+365 VFAVRETIIPND

-398 ERNLDEATK
+398 ERNLGEDTK

-444 LAKAMSIIN
+444 LAQAMNIIN

-464 NLQTALR
+464 GLHTALR

-489 NEVVF
+489 SELVI
-494 DRYDPERKDHYL
+494 DRYDPDRKDLYL

-516 LIHKDDLYAP
+516 LIHEEQVTGV
-526 RMEGMEYITKIN
+526 RFEGMEYITKIN

-669 FT
+669 YT

>member
-44 LGAIESTATVA
+44 LGAIESTAMVA

-214 QHSFNKADGFMPTLD
+214 QHNFKKADGFMPTLD

-295 EAQRLLASAPLSVGG
+295 EAQRLLASAPSSVGG
-310 PAASK
+310 PA
-315 PFADPVSSCRPYGE
+315 
-329 QLFSGQPFGGSPSAD
+329 SPSAD
-344 VSTPVGEATRRSD
+344 VPTPVGEATRRSD

-383 GAVKEDRPAKIEVRW
+383 GAVKENRPAKIEVRW
-398 ERNLDEATK
+398 ERNLDEDTK

-444 LAKAMSIIN
+444 LAQAMNIIN
-453 NRATDGYFPRL
+453 NRATDGYFPLL

-526 RMEGMEYITKIN
+526 RMEGMEYITKIY
-538 AYTHLFFDSYGM
+538 ARTHLFSDDYGM
-550 QIVCDGASPMCD
+550 QIVCDGASPMVN
-562 GASFNLRATQ
+562 GAMFNLRATQ
-572 MMHEEMQPIG
+572 MTYEEMQPIG
-582 NSFYRVRSGN
+582 NSFYKVRNGN

-618 VHTLPGPAFGLSYVG
+618 VHTLPGPAFGFSYVG
-633 VKATDLSGYTYY
+633 VVATDLSGYTYY
-645 YKWIGSN
+645 YKWTGSN

>member
-44 LGAIESTATVA
+44 LGAIESAAMVA

-214 QHSFNKADGFMPTLD
+214 QHSFKKADGFMPTLD

-295 EAQRLLASAPLSVGG
+295 EAQRLLASAPSSVGG
-310 PAASK
+310 PAA
-315 PFADPVSSCRPYGE
+315 
-329 QLFSGQPFGGSPSAD
+329 PSAD
-344 VSTPVGEATRRSD
+344 VPTPVGDATRRSD

-383 GAVKEDRPAKIEVRW
+383 GAVKENHPAKIEVRW
-398 ERNLDEATK
+398 KQNLDEATK
-407 QKLRSFLSGMKRRRV
+407 QKLRTFLSGMRRRRV

-444 LAKAMSIIN
+444 LAEAMDIIN

-489 NEVVF
+489 NEVVI
-494 DRYDPERKDHYL
+494 DHYYSERKDLYL

-516 LIHKDDLYAP
+516 LIHEDDVFGP
-526 RMEGMEYITKIN
+526 RMEGMEYITKIY
-538 AYTHLFFDSYGM
+538 ARTHLFSDDYGM

-572 MMHEEMQPIG
+572 LVHEEMQPIG

-618 VHTLPGPAFGLSYVG
+618 VHTLPGPAFGFSYVG
-633 VKATDLSGYTYY
+633 VVATDLSGYTYY

-669 FT
+669 LT

>member
-44 LGAIESTATVA
+44 LGAIESAAMVA

-289 VGEFVD
+289 VDEFID
-295 EAQRLLASAPLSVGG
+295 ETQRLLASAPSSVGG
-310 PAASK
+310 PAA
-315 PFADPVSSCRPYGE
+315 
-329 QLFSGQPFGGSPSAD
+329 PSAD
-344 VSTPVGEATRRSD
+344 VPTPVGEATRRSD
-357 GWSDIPKS
+357 GWSDSPKS
-365 FFAVRETIFPND
+365 VFAVRETIIPND

-383 GAVKEDRPAKIEVRW
+383 GAVKEDRPEKIEVRW
-398 ERNLDEATK
+398 ERNLGEDTK
-407 QKLRSFLSGMKRRRV
+407 QKLRSFLSGMRRRRV

-453 NRATDGYFPRL
+453 NRATDGYFPRR

-494 DRYDPERKDHYL
+494 DHYYSERKDLYL

-516 LIHKDDLYAP
+516 LIHEEQVTGV
-526 RMEGMEYITKIN
+526 RFEGMEYMTKIN
-538 AYTHLFFDSYGM
+538 ARTNLFSDDYGM

-572 MMHEEMQPIG
+572 MVHEEMQPIG

-604 PLLPQWHDNISDFS
+604 PLLPQWHDNISDLS
-618 VHTLPGPAFGLSYVG
+618 VHTVPGPAFGLPYVG

>member
-44 LGAIESTATVA
+44 LGAIESAAMVA

-60 LRDVSSRNGLRVF
+60 LRDVSCRNGLRVF

-263 SAGVPPAIIAL
+263 SAGVPPAVIAL

-295 EAQRLLASAPLSVGG
+295 EAQRLLASAPSSVGR
-310 PAASK
+310 PAA
-315 PFADPVSSCRPYGE
+315 
-329 QLFSGQPFGGSPSAD
+329 PSAD
-344 VSTPVGEATRRSD
+344 VPTPVGEATRRSD

-365 FFAVRETIFPND
+365 VFAVRETIIPND

-398 ERNLDEATK
+398 ERNLDENTK
-407 QKLRSFLSGMKRRRV
+407 QKLRSFLSGMRRRRV

-432 DKVEVFT
+432 DKVQVFT

-444 LAKAMSIIN
+444 LAQAMNIIN
-453 NRATDGYFPRL
+453 NRATDGYFPLL

-526 RMEGMEYITKIN
+526 RMEGMEYITKIY
-538 AYTHLFFDSYGM
+538 ARTHLFSDDYGM

>member
-44 LGAIESTATVA
+44 LGAIESAAMVA

-60 LRDVSSRNGLRVF
+60 LRDVSCRNGLRVF

-142 ALDIAIQIGEALKCM
+142 ALDIAMQIAEALKCM

-214 QHSFNKADGFMPTLD
+214 QHSFKKADGFMPTLD

-237 FKMLTGSVPPEAS
+237 FKMLTGCVPPEAS

-263 SAGVPPAIIAL
+263 SAGVPPAVIAL

-295 EAQRLLASAPLSVGG
+295 EAQRLLASAPSSVGR
-310 PAASK
+310 PA
-315 PFADPVSSCRPYGE
+315 
-329 QLFSGQPFGGSPSAD
+329 SPSAD
-344 VSTPVGEATRRSD
+344 VPTPVGEATRRSD

-365 FFAVRETIFPND
+365 VFAVRETIIPND

-398 ERNLDEATK
+398 ERNLGEDTK

-444 LAKAMSIIN
+444 LAQAMNIIN

-464 NLQTALR
+464 GLHTALR

-618 VHTLPGPAFGLSYVG
+618 VHTLPGPAFGLPYVG

>member
-44 LGAIESTATVA
+44 LGAIESAAMVA

-121 YLSGG
+121 YISGG

-136 KLSCRE
+136 RLSCRE

-172 MRGEDGHIVLIDFG
+172 MRGDDGHIVLIDFG

-263 SAGVPPAIIAL
+263 SAGVPPAVIAL

-295 EAQRLLASAPLSVGG
+295 EAQRLLASAPSSVGG
-310 PAASK
+310 PAA
-315 PFADPVSSCRPYGE
+315 
-329 QLFSGQPFGGSPSAD
+329 PSAD
-344 VSTPVGEATRRSD
+344 VPTPVGEAIRRSD
-357 GWSDIPKS
+357 GWSDSPKS
-365 FFAVRETIFPND
+365 AFAVRESIFTKD
-377 ETTDRE
+377 EATYRE
-383 GAVKEDRPAKIEVRW
+383 GAYRGTPEMIEVFWKRMLG
-398 ERNLDEATK
+398 EDTK
-407 QKLRSFLSGMKRRRV
+407 QKLRSLLSGMRRVRV
-422 WNNHPYDDDG
+422 WNNNPYDEDNG

-439 LGDNS
+439 LGDDS
-444 LAKAMSIIN
+444 LAKVMDIIN

-477 QMTGLSFRLASE
+477 EMTGHSFRLASE
-489 NEVVF
+489 SEIVF
-494 DRYDPERKDHYL
+494 ERYNPERKDRYL

-516 LIHKDDLYAP
+516 LINKDNLSAP
-526 RMEGMEYITKIN
+526 MMQNHEYITKLD
-538 AYTHLFFDSYGM
+538 ARTDLFSDSYGM
-550 QIVCDGASPMCD
+550 QIVCDGASPMCN

-572 MMHEEMQPIG
+572 MVHEEMQPIG

-660 KKEREEREQ
+660 KKEREECEQ

>member
-44 LGAIESTATVA
+44 LGAIESTAMVA

-204 QGTTGYAPIE
+204 HGTTGYAPIE
-214 QHSFNKADGFMPTLD
+214 QHSFKKADGFMPTLD

-237 FKMLTGSVPPEAS
+237 FKMLTGCVPPEAS

-274 VERAMQPLRRMRHQT
+274 VERSMQPLRRMRHQT

-295 EAQRLLASAPLSVGG
+295 EAQRLMASAPSSVGG
-310 PAASK
+310 PA
-315 PFADPVSSCRPYGE
+315 
-329 QLFSGQPFGGSPSAD
+329 SPSAD
-344 VSTPVGEATRRSD
+344 VPTPVGEATRRSD
-357 GWSDIPKS
+357 GWSDIPRS

-398 ERNLDEATK
+398 KQNLDEATK
-407 QKLRSFLSGMKRRRV
+407 QKLRSFLSGMRRKRV

-453 NRATDGYFPRL
+453 NRATDGYFPLL

-526 RMEGMEYITKIN
+526 RMEGMEYITKIY
-538 AYTHLFFDSYGM
+538 ARTHLFSDDYGM

-572 MMHEEMQPIG
+572 MVHEEMQPIG

-618 VHTLPGPAFGLSYVG
+618 VHTIPGPAFGFSYVG
-633 VKATDLSGYTYY
+633 VVATDLSGYTYY

-669 FT
+669 YT